1 MATLTSHTRSQG
13 SSVVTTVPT
22 EVCRR
27 LGIAAGQE
35 LLWIEDGLGGFRV
48 VTHGPALAE
57 ALAIHER
64 MKGKY
69 DSAFRALAD

>member
-27 LGIAAGQE
+27 LGIEAGQD

-48 VTHGPALAE
+48 VPKGPGLAE
-57 ALAIHER
+57 ALEIYEHIRA
-64 MKGKY
+64 KY
-69 DSAFRALAD
+69 ADAFRELAK